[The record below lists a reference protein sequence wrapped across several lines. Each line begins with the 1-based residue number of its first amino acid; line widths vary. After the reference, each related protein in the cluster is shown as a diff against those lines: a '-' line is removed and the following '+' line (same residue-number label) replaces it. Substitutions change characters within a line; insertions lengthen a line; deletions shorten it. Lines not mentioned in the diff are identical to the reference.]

1 MSGNEEHFFE
11 GAEKLLEIW
20 FEETSCNNDDLR
32 NISRSDWEDVLSQ
45 VNCEIISFSKNDLID
60 AFVLRLRHK

>member
-1 MSGNEEHFFE
+1 MLGNEEHFFE

-20 FEETSCNNDDLR
+20 FEETSNSNNDLR
-32 NISRSDWEDVLSQ
+32 NITRCDWENVLRH

-60 AFVLRLRHK
+60 AFVLRENI